1 MLQIKLYNNE
11 NILICTAVVYTDY
24 ITSFYSIK
32 VMSNDNVYK
41 TLKKSIFQTVALI
54 KDFFVVE

>member
-54 KDFFVVE
+54 KDFFCS